1 MPKIEINGE
10 LCKSCKLCIVTCP
23 QKLIEIGAEFNS
35 QGDRYAVQTDGSKC
49 VGCKMC
55 AIMCPESAIT
65 VYR

>member
-1 MPKIEINGE
+1 MPKIEVNGE

-23 QKLIEIGAEFNS
+23 QEIIKIGEKFNS
-35 QGDRYAVQTDGSKC
+35 QGDRYAVQTDESKC
-49 VGCKMC
+49 IGCKLC